1 MDLAPPMC
9 SGEAN
14 LWLSSPDLVAF
25 HQQNCRELVGVASWG
40 IGWQL
45 IEPPTTKGSESLI
58 QVAAGFIAAF
68 LSLLIILI

>member
-14 LWLSSPDLVAF
+14 LRLSSPDSEAF
-25 HQQNCRELVGVASWG
+25 HHQYCRELVGVVSWG
-40 IGWQL
+40 IRWQL
-45 IEPPTTKGSESLI
+45 IEPPTTKGSELLI
-58 QVAAGFIAAF
+58 RVAAGFIAAF